1 MRRAQLVLVVLA
13 ASALG
18 GCARWYD
25 RNAQLGSD
33 PVLWFL
39 GGAPT
44 EVQLDW
50 PRREVPWLAPL
61 GSADLVSAPTPRPL
75 DYPRGW
81 SPDNPPYAPAGDVL
95 PVPSADDD
103 GARCNGACD
112 LAPASAHHARG
123 GDARGERGTSGD

>member
-44 EVQLDW
+44 E
-50 PRREVPWLAPL
+50 ASSHGA
-61 GSADLVSAPTPRPL
+61 GSAEPMRAESV
-75 DYPRGW
+75 
-81 SPDNPPYAPAGDVL
+81 
-95 PVPSADDD
+95 
-103 GARCNGACD
+103 
-112 LAPASAHHARG
+112 
-123 GDARGERGTSGD
+123 E

>member
-61 GSADLVSAPTPRPL
+61 GSDAATRPGGAS
-75 DYPRGW
+75 PGCGGQRCRGV
-81 SPDNPPYAPAGDVL
+81 AG
-95 PVPSADDD
+95 
-103 GARCNGACD
+103 C
-112 LAPASAHHARG
+112 
-123 GDARGERGTSGD
+123 ERGSRRAGWPRTADRRRGCRARR

>member
-1 MRRAQLVLVVLA
+1 MRRVPLVLVVLA

-50 PRREVPWLAPL
+50 LERNERQI
-61 GSADLVSAPTPRPL
+61 T
-75 DYPRGW
+75 
-81 SPDNPPYAPAGDVL
+81 
-95 PVPSADDD
+95 
-103 GARCNGACD
+103 
-112 LAPASAHHARG
+112 
-123 GDARGERGTSGD
+123 GDARLGLRWLMRQLELRKAEAYRVLRPGQTPPPLSWKKRDSASKKPCGTWGAFPRCRRLNLIISKR